1 MSRDLVTS
9 LHPSHRRDAKVV
21 FDDMTDT
28 KTLPKVDP
36 VPSASLEKK
45 AVAAEPSEPTPAPS
59 KQPRKKTTPAKKKNE
74 EFLLNLTQGF
84 PRTCLYWYYHLCLFG
99 IYQS

>member
-1 MSRDLVTS
+1 MPLVRGNTCLLYTSENRYNSTLEMSRDLVTS

-45 AVAAEPSEPTPAPS
+45 AVAAEPSEPC
-59 KQPRKKTTPAKKKNE
+59 
-74 EFLLNLTQGF
+74 LLYTSIRL
-84 PRTCLYWYYHLCLFG
+84 
-99 IYQS
+99 